1 MNHPGVTMTDWVLM
15 HPQLSQDAK
24 LVLGVTLA
32 LGNRDARQRQLAEWL
47 PIGRDGV
54 ISAQDELEA
63 RGIVTYRRP
72 MARAAANNPRLIEG
86 KQIVGLRQE
95 AEPHRRGD
103 KAPTTVF
110 LPGWLCSKLPQGR
123 RGKLCLLYALLC
135 VREQAQAGR
144 IVLSD
149 RVAAA
154 LLRDGTSDRSI
165 AAARKLLRQGGLL
178 DTVGKHRP
186 PHTRITLDIGD
197 AQTFDPTKALLLHNW
212 KQAGDVSVVAN
223 QPQWAY
229 LLGLTNMLPPIGIE
243 RVIELSSELDGGIPT
258 GGAHR
263 AQTLFNATRRVLA
276 STDPVVPSNEL
287 GGQQTTSSGA
297 SSALGTQT
305 FSNHCLP
312 ADTEPDLTNE
322 DKVVLEEWLRG
333 RSEVREVD
341 RPTKHDLPNVKGGFL
356 WATEA
361 KWDRIIDGLNR
372 IEAKHTL
379 DHRLDAERLVVERA
393 YDANQLLRWIERRYH
408 YLMPREA
415 PRNLTD
421 AQKQRRADVHALLAG
436 LSSGLL
442 GDEEDEYAA

>member
-1 MNHPGVTMTDWVLM
+1 M

-72 MARAAANNPRLIEG
+72 KARAAANDPRLIEG

-95 AEPHRRGD
+95 AEPHRRRG
-103 KAPTTVF
+103 KTPNTVF
-110 LPGWLCSKLPQGR
+110 LPGWFCSKLPRGR
-123 RGKLCLLYALLC
+123 LGKLCLLYALLC

-144 IVLSD
+144 VVLGD

-154 LLRDGTSDRSI
+154 QLRDGTSDRSI
-165 AAARKLLRQGGLL
+165 AAARKLLSHGGLL
-178 DTVGKHRP
+178 DTIGKHRP
-186 PHTRITLDIGD
+186 PHTRLALDIGGE
-197 AQTFDPTKALLLHNW
+197 QTFDPNKTLLLHNW
-212 KQAGDVSVVAN
+212 KQAGDVFVVAN

-243 RVIELSSELDGGIPT
+243 RVIELSSELDGGIPP
-258 GGAHR
+258 GHAHR
-263 AQTLFNATRRVLA
+263 AQTLFDATRRVLA
-276 STDPVVPSNEL
+276 STASVVLSDEL
-287 GGQQTTSSGA
+287 GGQHPTRPGA
-297 SSALGTQT
+297 SSELGTQT
-305 FSNHCLP
+305 SSNQCLL
-312 ADTEPDLTNE
+312 ADAEPHLTNE
-322 DKVVLEEWLRG
+322 DKVVLEEWLSE

-356 WATEA
+356 WATAA
-361 KWDRIIDGLNR
+361 KWDRIVDGLNR
-372 IEAKHTL
+372 IEARHTF
-379 DHRLDAERLVVERA
+379 DHRLDAERLVVEQG

-408 YLMPREA
+408 YLMPRDA

-421 AQKQRRADVHALLAG
+421 AQKQRRADVRNLLAG
-436 LSSGLL
+436 LSG
-442 GDEEDEYAA
+442 GPTRNEEDEYAA